1 MKMTKLFLILTFLF
15 LVNNANSFAQCA
27 MCKGSVETNK
37 ASGPNVIGNG
47 INTGI
52 AYLFIF
58 PYLALGLVGYLWY
71 RNSKKQLQRRLAL
84 QARVREAYRVGE

>member
-1 MKMTKLFLILTFLF
+1 MKSIKLFLLVTLLF
-15 LVNNANSFAQCA
+15 LMNNASVLAQCA

-37 ASGPNVIGNG
+37 ASGPNVIANG

-71 RNSKKQLQRRLAL
+71 RNSKKQLQHRLAL
-84 QARVREAYRVGE
+84 QARVREAYQKP